1 MILSRVSF
9 IINRKYILNISLKV
23 SNGIFSEKSLELSQK
38 GALCM
43 EIEDFADIYMEIA
56 NAVGAETAI
65 AIYELFKGQQILF
78 PQKLYKKEY
87 IYRYVKEN
95 YNGRNVRELAQ
106 KFGYSDRRIRQILS
120 EGQV

>member
-1 MILSRVSF
+1 M
-9 IINRKYILNISLKV
+9 NISLKV